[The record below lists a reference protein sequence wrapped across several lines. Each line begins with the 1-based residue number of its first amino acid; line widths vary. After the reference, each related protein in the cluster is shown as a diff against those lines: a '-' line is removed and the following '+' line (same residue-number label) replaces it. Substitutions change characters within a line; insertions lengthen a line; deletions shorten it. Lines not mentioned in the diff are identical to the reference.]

1 MARFVFR
8 LRAVLKQR
16 RWIERRRQRELAAA
30 QLAVQQALAELAQL
44 QQEVRD
50 ANDFAR
56 QSLAPGRV
64 NVGLLVQHRLYLAAA
79 GQRMQDVAR
88 RIELARQE
96 VSAAQQRLTE
106 AARQRRLIEL
116 LRDRQLQHWKAEQD
130 RRELAALDEAGTQI
144 AIRRLAEADA
154 SP

>member
-16 RWIERRRQRELAAA
+16 RWVERERQRELSAA
-30 QLAVQQALAELAQL
+30 QRAVQQAMSELAQL

-56 QSLAPGRV
+56 QGLSVGRV
-64 NVGLLVQHRLYLAAA
+64 NVGLLAQHRLYLAAA
-79 GQRMQDVAR
+79 GQRMQEIAR
-88 RIELARQE
+88 RIEQARQE
-96 VSAAQQRLTE
+96 MSAAQQRLAD
-106 AARQRRLIEL
+106 AARQRRVIEL
-116 LRDRQLQHWKAEQD
+116 LRDRQLQQWKAEQD
-130 RRELAALDEAGTQI
+130 RRELAMLDEAGTQI
-144 AIRRLAEADA
+144 AFHHLAEADS